1 MKNQY
6 FDFRALWKIEK
17 SIKKKK
23 LDTVTWG
30 NLSSN
35 YINLVFLISVDPV
48 MSYASHREST
58 FFWDVCED
66 SLSSAHFLIFFNETF
81 TKYSLNII

>member
-17 SIKKKK
+17 SIKKKNRQRYLRK
-23 LDTVTWG
+23 LIKYLNQFG
-30 NLSSN
+30 
-35 YINLVFLISVDPV
+35 FLMSVDPV
-48 MSYASHREST
+48 MSYAVHREST

-66 SLSSAHFLIFFNETF
+66 SL
-81 TKYSLNII
+81 

>member
-23 LDTVTWG
+23 
-30 NLSSN
+30 N
-35 YINLVFLISVDPV
+35 
-48 MSYASHREST
+48 ST
-58 FFWDVCED
+58 ALPE
-66 SLSSAHFLIFFNETF
+66 ETYQVI
-81 TKYSLNII
+81 TSI